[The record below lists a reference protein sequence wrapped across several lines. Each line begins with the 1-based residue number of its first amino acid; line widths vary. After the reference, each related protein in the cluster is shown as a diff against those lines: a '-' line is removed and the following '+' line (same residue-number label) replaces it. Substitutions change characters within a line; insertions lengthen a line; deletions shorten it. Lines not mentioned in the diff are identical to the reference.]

1 MSIYISISH
10 TMKVT
15 IVHTNNKKQLLVS
28 TKTMEKLMERFARDD
43 SKLTI
48 THFREYVPYL
58 SNNYEGYKDLPKWM
72 HIYPAAEFAKDE
84 NNNLK
89 MKACN
94 GILLLKFGNITD
106 VDGVEGVKR
115 SVAILPSTLA
125 AITGA
130 DGKTVIVLIKFQGEN
145 DSLPTSEADA
155 EHLYRIAYQQI
166 FPVYQAIVKAS
177 ILVDGPK
184 PSIEAGSTLSQEPS
198 IHNSFMMTLDA
209 KPYFNGKAVAMKIDS
224 HARSQSP
231 APNTDNC
238 QQTIPDFRAPE
249 EEKKVDRNSIRE
261 NIVNM
266 MQLLKSRYDFRYNT
280 VMKFV
285 EYMPKEKGWY
295 GFQPVDPRVQ
305 KRMTLEVQLADIRVS
320 IKDVRNFLESD
331 YIKNYNPIDEYLF
344 QCYDKW
350 DGKDHIRALARTV
363 PTANPHW
370 ADWFYTWFLGMVD
383 QWRGYSHR
391 QYGNS
396 VAPLLISKQG
406 YNKSTFC
413 RRLLPPELQWGY
425 SDNLILSEKRQVYQ
439 AMAQFMV
446 INLDEFNQIS
456 PQVQQG
462 FLKNLIQLPTL
473 KYKPPYGSHVM
484 EFPRLASFIA
494 TSNMKD
500 ILSDPSGNRRFI
512 GVELT
517 GPIDVS
523 VRPNY
528 QQLFAQALSALNNG
542 EKSYFDAQQVKLI
555 MKSNCQFEI
564 TQPIDQY
571 FLLYFELIEDE
582 KEGDYLTAAEIF
594 DYLKKQIGSS
604 LKVNSLMGFG
614 RKLANMSEL
623 KHKRFADGMKYL
635 VKKK

>member
-1 MSIYISISH
+1 
-10 TMKVT
+10 MKVT

-28 TKTMEKLMERFARDD
+28 TKTMEKLMERFAKDD

-48 THFREYVPYL
+48 THFRESVPYL
-58 SNNYEGYKDLPKWM
+58 SNNYEGYKDMPKWM
-72 HIYPAAEFAKDE
+72 HIYPAAEFAKDD
-84 NNNLK
+84 NNNLN
-89 MKACN
+89 MKAFN

-106 VDGVEGVKR
+106 VDGVEGIKR

-130 DGKTVIVLIKFQGEN
+130 DGKTVIVLIKFQGEK

-155 EHLYRIAYQQI
+155 ELLYRIAYQQI
-166 FPVYQAIVKAS
+166 LPVYQAIVKAS

-209 KPYFNGKAVAMKIDS
+209 EPYFNSKAVAMKIDS
-224 HARSQSP
+224 HARSLNLT
-231 APNTDNC
+231 PNTGNNQQMIADSETAEAKNDN
-238 QQTIPDFRAPE
+238 
-249 EEKKVDRNSIRE
+249 KKEDKNSVRS
-261 NIVNM
+261 NIVSM
-266 MQLLKSRYDFRYNT
+266 MQLLESRYDFRYNT
-280 VMKFV
+280 VMKYV
-285 EYMPKEKGWY
+285 EYLPKDKGWY
-295 GFQPVDPRVQ
+295 GYRPVEPRVQ

-331 YIKNYNPIDEYLF
+331 YIKNYNPIEEYLF

-542 EKSYFDAQQVKLI
+542 EKSYFDTQQVKLI
-555 MKSNCQFEI
+555 MKSNSQFEI
-564 TQPIDQY
+564 IQPIDQY
-571 FLLYFELIEDE
+571 FLLYFELVEDE

>member
-1 MSIYISISH
+1 
-10 TMKVT
+10 MKVT

-48 THFREYVPYL
+48 THFRESVPYL
-58 SNNYEGYKDLPKWM
+58 SNNYEGYKDMPKWK

-89 MKACN
+89 MKAFN

-106 VDGVEGVKR
+106 VDGVEGIKR

-198 IHNSFMMTLDA
+198 IHNSFMMTIDA
-209 KPYFNGKAVAMKIDS
+209 EPYFNGKAVAMKIDS

-231 APNTDNC
+231 APNTDNN

-249 EEKKVDRNSIRE
+249 EGKKVDKNSIRE

-280 VMKFV
+280 VMKYV
-285 EYMPKEKGWY
+285 EYLPKDKGWY
-295 GFQPVDPRVQ
+295 GYQPVDPRVQ

-555 MKSNCQFEI
+555 MKSNSQFEI
-564 TQPIDQY
+564 IQPIDQY
-571 FLLYFELIEDE
+571 FLLYFELVENE

>member
-1 MSIYISISH
+1 
-10 TMKVT
+10 MKVT

-28 TKTMEKLMERFARDD
+28 TKTMEKLMERFAKDD

-48 THFREYVPYL
+48 THFRESVPYL
-58 SNNYEGYKDLPKWM
+58 SNNYEGYKDMPKWM

-209 KPYFNGKAVAMKIDS
+209 EPYFNSKAVAMKIDS
-224 HARSQSP
+224 HARSQNLTPSTGNNQQMI
-231 APNTDNC
+231 ADSGTAEAKNDN
-238 QQTIPDFRAPE
+238 
-249 EEKKVDRNSIRE
+249 KKEDKNSVRS
-261 NIVNM
+261 NIVSM
-266 MQLLKSRYDFRYNT
+266 MKLLESRYDFRYNT
-280 VMKFV
+280 VMKYV
-285 EYMPKEKGWY
+285 EYLPKDKGWY
-295 GFQPVDPRVQ
+295 GYRPVEPRVQ

-331 YIKNYNPIDEYLF
+331 YIKNYNPIEEYLF

-555 MKSNCQFEI
+555 MKSNSQFEI
-564 TQPIDQY
+564 IQPIDQY
-571 FLLYFELIEDE
+571 FLLYFELVDNE

>member
-1 MSIYISISH
+1 
-10 TMKVT
+10 MKVT

-48 THFREYVPYL
+48 THFRESVPYL
-58 SNNYEGYKDLPKWM
+58 SNNYEGYKDMPKWM

-89 MKACN
+89 MKAFN

-106 VDGVEGVKR
+106 ADGVEGVKR

-130 DGKTVIVLIKFQGEN
+130 DGKTVIVLIKFQGEK

-209 KPYFNGKAVAMKIDS
+209 APYFNSKAVAMKIDS
-224 HARSQSP
+224 HARSLNLT
-231 APNTDNC
+231 PNTGNNQQMMADSGTAEAKNDN
-238 QQTIPDFRAPE
+238 
-249 EEKKVDRNSIRE
+249 KKEDKNSVRS
-261 NIVNM
+261 NIVSM
-266 MQLLKSRYDFRYNT
+266 MQLLESRYDFRYNT
-280 VMKFV
+280 VMKYV
-285 EYMPKEKGWY
+285 EYLPKDKGWY
-295 GFQPVDPRVQ
+295 GYRPVEPRVQ

-500 ILSDPSGNRRFI
+500 ILTDPSGNRRFI

-555 MKSNCQFEI
+555 MKSNSQFEI
-564 TQPIDQY
+564 IQPIDQY
-571 FLLYFELIEDE
+571 FLLYFELVDNE

>member
-1 MSIYISISH
+1 
-10 TMKVT
+10 MKVT

-28 TKTMEKLMERFARDD
+28 NKTMEKLLERIAKDD
-43 SKLTI
+43 SRLTV
-48 THFREYVPYL
+48 TQFREYVPYTE
-58 SNNYEGYKDLPKWM
+58 SGYEHYKDMPTWK

-89 MKACN
+89 MKTCN
-94 GILLLKFGNITD
+94 GILLLKFGRITD

-115 SVAILPSTLA
+115 SVAMLPSTFA
-125 AITGA
+125 ALEGA
-130 DGKTVIVLIKFQGEN
+130 DGKSVIVLVKFSNED
-145 DSLPTSEADA
+145 DSLPAEEAEA
-155 EHLYRIAYQQI
+155 ERLYRIAYQQI
-166 FPVYQAIVKAS
+166 LPVYQAIAKAS
-177 ILVDGPK
+177 ILTDGPK
-184 PSIEAGSTLSQEPS
+184 PSIEAGSNLSFEPS
-198 IHNSFMMTLDA
+198 MHNSFMMTLDA
-209 KPYFNGKAVAMKIDS
+209 KPYFNNKAMAMKIDS
-224 HARSQSP
+224 NMRPQNQAF
-231 APNTDNC
+231 NTEDN
-238 QQTIPDFRAPE
+238 QQMISESGTSE
-249 EEKKVDRNSIRE
+249 EEKKVDKNSVRE

-363 PTANPHW
+363 PTNNPYW

-383 QWRGYSHR
+383 QWRGFTHR

-494 TSNMKD
+494 TSNMTD
-500 ILSDPSGNRRFI
+500 ILTDPSGNRRFI

-528 QQLFAQALSALNNG
+528 QQLFAQALTALHNG
-542 EKSYFDAQQVKLI
+542 EKSYFDAEQVKLI
-555 MKSNCQFEI
+555 MKNNCQFEVAE
-564 TQPIDQY
+564 PIDQY
-571 FLLYFELIEDE
+571 FMLYFELVENE
-582 KEGDYLTAAEIF
+582 KEGEYLTAAEIF

>member
-1 MSIYISISH
+1 
-10 TMKVT
+10 MKVT

-48 THFREYVPYL
+48 THFRESVPYL
-58 SNNYEGYKDLPKWM
+58 SNNYEGYKDMPKWM
-72 HIYPAAEFAKDE
+72 HIYPAAEFVKDE

-89 MKACN
+89 MKAFN

-106 VDGVEGVKR
+106 VDGVDGVKR

-130 DGKTVIVLIKFQGEN
+130 DEKTVIVLIKFQGEK

-155 EHLYRIAYQQI
+155 ELLYRIAYQQI

-198 IHNSFMMTLDA
+198 IHNSFMMTLDTE
-209 KPYFNGKAVAMKIDS
+209 PYFNSKAVAMKIDS
-224 HARSQSP
+224 HARSQNLT
-231 APNTDNC
+231 PNTGNNQQMIADSGTAEAKNDN
-238 QQTIPDFRAPE
+238 
-249 EEKKVDRNSIRE
+249 KKEDKNSVRS
-261 NIVNM
+261 NIVSM
-266 MQLLKSRYDFRYNT
+266 MQLLESRYDFRYNT
-280 VMKFV
+280 VMKYV
-285 EYMPKEKGWY
+285 EYLPKDKGWY
-295 GFQPVDPRVQ
+295 GYRPVEPRVQ

-331 YIKNYNPIDEYLF
+331 YIKNYNPIEEYLF

-555 MKSNCQFEI
+555 MKSNSQFEI
-564 TQPIDQY
+564 IQPIDQY
-571 FLLYFELIEDE
+571 FLLYFELVDNE

>member
-1 MSIYISISH
+1 
-10 TMKVT
+10 MKVT
-15 IVHTNNKKQLLVS
+15 IVHTNNKNQLLVS

-48 THFREYVPYL
+48 THFRESIPYL

-130 DGKTVIVLIKFQGEN
+130 DGKTVIVLIKFQGEK

-209 KPYFNGKAVAMKIDS
+209 EPYFNSKAVAMKIDS
-224 HARSQSP
+224 HARSQIT
-231 APNTDNC
+231 APSTDNH

-249 EEKKVDRNSIRE
+249 EGKKVDKNSIRE

-280 VMKFV
+280 VMKYV
-285 EYMPKEKGWY
+285 EYLPKDKGWY
-295 GFQPVDPRVQ
+295 GYQPVDPRVQ

-555 MKSNCQFEI
+555 MKSNSQFEI
-564 TQPIDQY
+564 IQPIDQY
-571 FLLYFELIEDE
+571 FLLYFELVEDE

>member
-1 MSIYISISH
+1 
-10 TMKVT
+10 MKVT

-48 THFREYVPYL
+48 THFRESVPYL
-58 SNNYEGYKDLPKWM
+58 SNNYEGYKDMPKWM
-72 HIYPAAEFAKDE
+72 HIYPAAEFTKDD

-89 MKACN
+89 MKAFN

-130 DGKTVIVLIKFQGEN
+130 DGKTVIVLIKFQGEK

-177 ILVDGPK
+177 ILADGPK

-209 KPYFNGKAVAMKIDS
+209 EPYFNSKAVAMKIDS
-224 HARSQSP
+224 HARSQNLTPSTGNNQQMI
-231 APNTDNC
+231 ADSGTAEAKNDN
-238 QQTIPDFRAPE
+238 
-249 EEKKVDRNSIRE
+249 KKEDKNSVRS
-261 NIVNM
+261 NIVSM
-266 MQLLKSRYDFRYNT
+266 MQLLESRYDFRYNT
-280 VMKFV
+280 VMKYV
-285 EYMPKEKGWY
+285 EYLPKDKGWY
-295 GFQPVDPRVQ
+295 GYRPVEPRVQ

-331 YIKNYNPIDEYLF
+331 YIKNYNPIEEYLF

-555 MKSNCQFEI
+555 MKSNSQFEI
-564 TQPIDQY
+564 IQPIDQY
-571 FLLYFELIEDE
+571 FQLYFELVEDE
-582 KEGDYLTAAEIF
+582 KEGEYLTAAEIF

-604 LKVNSLMGFG
+604 IKINSLMGFG

>member
-1 MSIYISISH
+1 
-10 TMKVT
+10 MKVT
-15 IVHTNNKKQLLVS
+15 IVHTNNKNQLLVS

-48 THFREYVPYL
+48 THFRESIPYL
-58 SNNYEGYKDLPKWM
+58 SNNYEGYKDMPKWM

-89 MKACN
+89 MKAFN

-106 VDGVEGVKR
+106 ADGVEGIKR

-145 DSLPTSEADA
+145 DTLPTSEADA

-231 APNTDNC
+231 APNSDNN
-238 QQTIPDFRAPE
+238 QQTISDFRAPE
-249 EEKKVDRNSIRE
+249 EGKKVDKNSIRE

-266 MQLLKSRYDFRYNT
+266 MQLLESRYDFRYNT

-285 EYMPKEKGWY
+285 EYMPKDKGWY
-295 GFQPVDPRVQ
+295 GYQPVDPRVQ

-500 ILSDPSGNRRFI
+500 ILTDPSGNRRFI

-528 QQLFAQALSALNNG
+528 QQLFAQALTALHNG
-542 EKSYFDAQQVKLI
+542 EKGYFDAEQVKLI
-555 MKSNCQFEI
+555 MKNNCQFEVAE
-564 TQPIDQY
+564 PIDQY
-571 FLLYFELIEDE
+571 FQLYFDLVESE
-582 KEGDYLTAAEIF
+582 KEGEYLTAAEIF

>member
-1 MSIYISISH
+1 
-10 TMKVT
+10 MKVT
-15 IVHTNNKKQLLVS
+15 IVHTNNKNQLLVS
-28 TKTMEKLMERFARDD
+28 TKTMEKLMERFAKDD

-48 THFREYVPYL
+48 THFRESIPYL
-58 SNNYEGYKDLPKWM
+58 SNNYEGYKDMPKWM
-72 HIYPAAEFAKDE
+72 HIYPAAEFAKDD

-89 MKACN
+89 MKAFN

-106 VDGVEGVKR
+106 VDGVEGIKR

-209 KPYFNGKAVAMKIDS
+209 EPYFNGKAVAMKIDS
-224 HARSQSP
+224 HTRSQSP
-231 APNTDNC
+231 APSTDNN
-238 QQTIPDFRAPE
+238 QQTIPDFKAPE
-249 EEKKVDRNSIRE
+249 EGKKVDKNSIRE
-261 NIVNM
+261 NIVSM
-266 MQLLKSRYDFRYNT
+266 MQLLESRYDFRYNT

-295 GFQPVDPRVQ
+295 GYQPVEPRVQ

-555 MKSNCQFEI
+555 MKSNSQFEI
-564 TQPIDQY
+564 IQPIDQY
-571 FLLYFELIEDE
+571 FLLYFELVEDE
-582 KEGDYLTAAEIF
+582 KEGEYLTAAEIF

>member
-1 MSIYISISH
+1 
-10 TMKVT
+10 MKVT

-48 THFREYVPYL
+48 THFRESVTYL
-58 SNNYEGYKDLPKWM
+58 SNNYEGYKDMPKWM
-72 HIYPAAEFAKDE
+72 HIYPAAEFAKDD

-89 MKACN
+89 MKAFN

-106 VDGVEGVKR
+106 VDGVEGIKR

-125 AITGA
+125 AIRGA

-145 DSLPTSEADA
+145 DSLPTSETDA

-231 APNTDNC
+231 APSTDNN

-249 EEKKVDRNSIRE
+249 EGKKVDKNSIRE

-523 VRPNY
+523 IRPNY

-555 MKSNCQFEI
+555 MKSNSQFEI
-564 TQPIDQY
+564 IQPIDQY
-571 FLLYFELIEDE
+571 FLLYFELVEDE
-582 KEGDYLTAAEIF
+582 KEGEYLTAAEIF

>member
-1 MSIYISISH
+1 
-10 TMKVT
+10 MKVT
-15 IVHTNNKKQLLVS
+15 IVHTNNKNQLLVS

-48 THFREYVPYL
+48 THFRKSIPYL
-58 SNNYEGYKDLPKWM
+58 SNNYEGYKDMPKWM

-89 MKACN
+89 MKAFN

-106 VDGVEGVKR
+106 ADGVEGIKR

-130 DGKTVIVLIKFQGEN
+130 DGKTVIVLIKFQGEK

-155 EHLYRIAYQQI
+155 ELLYRIAYQQI

-209 KPYFNGKAVAMKIDS
+209 EPYFNSKAVAMKIDS
-224 HARSQSP
+224 HARSLNLT
-231 APNTDNC
+231 PNTGNNQQMIADSGTAEAKNDN
-238 QQTIPDFRAPE
+238 
-249 EEKKVDRNSIRE
+249 KKEDKNSVRS
-261 NIVNM
+261 NIVSM
-266 MQLLKSRYDFRYNT
+266 MKLLESRYDFRYNT
-280 VMKFV
+280 VMKYV
-285 EYMPKEKGWY
+285 EYLPKDKGWY
-295 GFQPVDPRVQ
+295 GYRPVEPRVQ

-331 YIKNYNPIDEYLF
+331 YIKNYNPIEEYLF

-555 MKSNCQFEI
+555 MKSNSQFEI
-564 TQPIDQY
+564 IQPIDQY
-571 FLLYFELIEDE
+571 FLLYFELVEDE

>member
-1 MSIYISISH
+1 
-10 TMKVT
+10 MKVT
-15 IVHTNNKKQLLVS
+15 IVHTNNKNQLLVS
-28 TKTMEKLMERFARDD
+28 TKTMEKLMERFAKDD

-48 THFREYVPYL
+48 THFRESVPYL
-58 SNNYEGYKDLPKWM
+58 SNNYEGYKDLPKWI

-89 MKACN
+89 MKAFN

-106 VDGVEGVKR
+106 VDGVEGIKR

-209 KPYFNGKAVAMKIDS
+209 EPYFNGKAVAMKIDS

-231 APNTDNC
+231 APSTDNN
-238 QQTIPDFRAPE
+238 QQRIPDFRAPE
-249 EEKKVDRNSIRE
+249 EGKKVDKNSIRE

-494 TSNMKD
+494 TSNMTD
-500 ILSDPSGNRRFI
+500 ILTDPSGNRRFI

-555 MKSNCQFEI
+555 MKSNSQFEI
-564 TQPIDQY
+564 IQPIDQY
-571 FLLYFELIEDE
+571 FLLYFELVENE
-582 KEGDYLTAAEIF
+582 KEGEYLTAAEIF

>member
-1 MSIYISISH
+1 
-10 TMKVT
+10 MKVT

-48 THFREYVPYL
+48 THFRESIPYL

-89 MKACN
+89 MKAFN

-106 VDGVEGVKR
+106 VDGAEGVKR

-155 EHLYRIAYQQI
+155 AHLYRIAYQQI

-198 IHNSFMMTLDA
+198 IHNSFMMTIDA
-209 KPYFNGKAVAMKIDS
+209 EPYFNGKAVAMKIDS

-231 APNTDNC
+231 APSMDNH

-249 EEKKVDRNSIRE
+249 EGKKVDKNSIRE

-266 MQLLKSRYDFRYNT
+266 MELLKSRYDFRYNT
-280 VMKFV
+280 VMKYV
-285 EYMPKEKGWY
+285 EYLPKDKGWY
-295 GFQPVDPRVQ
+295 GYRPVEPRVQ

-555 MKSNCQFEI
+555 MKSNSQFEI
-564 TQPIDQY
+564 IQPIDQY
-571 FLLYFELIEDE
+571 FLLYFELVEDE

>member
-1 MSIYISISH
+1 
-10 TMKVT
+10 MKVT
-15 IVHTNNKKQLLVS
+15 IVHTNNKNQLLVS
-28 TKTMEKLMERFARDD
+28 TKTMEKLMERFAKDD

-48 THFREYVPYL
+48 THFRESIPYL

-89 MKACN
+89 MKAFN

-106 VDGVEGVKR
+106 ADGVEGIKR

-209 KPYFNGKAVAMKIDS
+209 EPYFNGKAVAMKIDS

-231 APNTDNC
+231 APNTDNH
-238 QQTIPDFRAPE
+238 QQTISDFRAPE
-249 EEKKVDRNSIRE
+249 EGKKVDKNSIRE

-295 GFQPVDPRVQ
+295 GYQPVDPRVQ
-305 KRMTLEVQLADIRVS
+305 KRMMLEVQLADIRVS

-555 MKSNCQFEI
+555 MKSNSQFEI
-564 TQPIDQY
+564 IQPIDQY
-571 FLLYFELIEDE
+571 FLLYFELVEDE
-582 KEGDYLTAAEIF
+582 KEGEYLTAAEIF

-635 VKKK
+635 VKKKMK

>member
-1 MSIYISISH
+1 
-10 TMKVT
+10 MKVT

-48 THFREYVPYL
+48 THFRESVPYL
-58 SNNYEGYKDLPKWM
+58 SNNYEGYKDMPKWM
-72 HIYPAAEFAKDE
+72 HIYPAAEFTKDE

-89 MKACN
+89 MKAFN

-106 VDGVEGVKR
+106 VDGAEGVKR

-198 IHNSFMMTLDA
+198 IHNSFMMTIDA
-209 KPYFNGKAVAMKIDS
+209 EPYFNGKAVAMKIDS

-231 APNTDNC
+231 APSTDNN
-238 QQTIPDFRAPE
+238 QQTIPNFRAPE
-249 EEKKVDRNSIRE
+249 EEKKVDKNSIRE

-266 MQLLKSRYDFRYNT
+266 MQLLESRYDFRYNT

-363 PTANPHW
+363 PTANPYW

-555 MKSNCQFEI
+555 MKSNSQFEI
-564 TQPIDQY
+564 IQPIDQY
-571 FLLYFELIEDE
+571 FLLYFELVEEE

>member
-1 MSIYISISH
+1 
-10 TMKVT
+10 MKVT

-48 THFREYVPYL
+48 THFRESVPYL
-58 SNNYEGYKDLPKWM
+58 SNNYEGYKDMPKWM

-89 MKACN
+89 MKAFN

-130 DGKTVIVLIKFQGEN
+130 DGKTVIVLIKFQGEK

-209 KPYFNGKAVAMKIDS
+209 EPYFNSKAVAMKIDS
-224 HARSQSP
+224 HARSQNLT
-231 APNTDNC
+231 PNTGNNQQMIADSGTAEAKNDN
-238 QQTIPDFRAPE
+238 
-249 EEKKVDRNSIRE
+249 KKEDKNSVRS
-261 NIVNM
+261 NIVSM
-266 MQLLKSRYDFRYNT
+266 MKLLESRYDFRYNT
-280 VMKFV
+280 VMKYV
-285 EYMPKEKGWY
+285 EYLPKDKGWY
-295 GFQPVDPRVQ
+295 GYRPVEPRVQ

-331 YIKNYNPIDEYLF
+331 YIKNYNPIEEYLF

-439 AMAQFMV
+439 AMAQFMI

-555 MKSNCQFEI
+555 MKSNSQFEI
-564 TQPIDQY
+564 IQPIDQY
-571 FLLYFELIEDE
+571 FLLYFELVENE
-582 KEGDYLTAAEIF
+582 KEGEYLTAAEIF

>member
-1 MSIYISISH
+1 
-10 TMKVT
+10 MKVT

-48 THFREYVPYL
+48 THFRESVPYL
-58 SNNYEGYKDLPKWM
+58 SNNYEGYKDMPKWM
-72 HIYPAAEFAKDE
+72 HIYPAAEFTKDE

-89 MKACN
+89 MKAFN

-106 VDGVEGVKR
+106 VDGAEGVKR

-145 DSLPTSEADA
+145 DSLPTSEVDA

-209 KPYFNGKAVAMKIDS
+209 EPYFNSKAVAMKIDS
-224 HARSQSP
+224 HARSQNLT
-231 APNTDNC
+231 PNTRNN
-238 QQTIPDFRAPE
+238 QQMIADFGTAE
-249 EEKKVDRNSIRE
+249 EDSNEKNNNKKEDKNSVRS
-261 NIVNM
+261 NIVSM
-266 MQLLKSRYDFRYNT
+266 MKLLENRYDFRYNT
-280 VMKFV
+280 VMKYV
-285 EYMPKEKGWY
+285 EYLPKDKGWY
-295 GFQPVDPRVQ
+295 GYQPVEPRVQ

-555 MKSNCQFEI
+555 MKSNSQFEI
-564 TQPIDQY
+564 IQPIDQY
-571 FLLYFELIEDE
+571 FLLYFELVEDE

>member
-1 MSIYISISH
+1 
-10 TMKVT
+10 MKVT

-28 TKTMEKLMERFARDD
+28 TKTIEKLMERFARDD

-48 THFREYVPYL
+48 THFRESIPYL

-89 MKACN
+89 MKAFN

-177 ILVDGPK
+177 ILIDGPK

-198 IHNSFMMTLDA
+198 IHNSFMMTIDA
-209 KPYFNGKAVAMKIDS
+209 EPYFNGKAVAMKIDS

-231 APNTDNC
+231 APNTDNH

-249 EEKKVDRNSIRE
+249 EGKKVDKNSIRE

-266 MQLLKSRYDFRYNT
+266 MELLKSRYDFRYNT
-280 VMKFV
+280 VMKYV
-285 EYMPKEKGWY
+285 EYLPKEKGWY

-555 MKSNCQFEI
+555 MKSNSQFEI
-564 TQPIDQY
+564 IQPIDQY
-571 FLLYFELIEDE
+571 FLLYFELVEDE
-582 KEGDYLTAAEIF
+582 KEGEYLTAAEIF
-594 DYLKKQIGSS
+594 DFLKKQIGSS

>member
-1 MSIYISISH
+1 
-10 TMKVT
+10 MKVT
-15 IVHTNNKKQLLVS
+15 IVHTNNKNQLLVS
-28 TKTMEKLMERFARDD
+28 TKTMEKLMERFAKDD

-48 THFREYVPYL
+48 THFRESVPYL
-58 SNNYEGYKDLPKWM
+58 SNNYEGYKDMPKWM

-89 MKACN
+89 MKAFN

-106 VDGVEGVKR
+106 VDGVEGIKR

-145 DSLPTSEADA
+145 DSLPTSETDA

-209 KPYFNGKAVAMKIDS
+209 EPYFNGKAVAMKIDS

-231 APNTDNC
+231 APNTDNH
-238 QQTIPDFRAPE
+238 QQTISDFRAPE
-249 EEKKVDRNSIRE
+249 EGKKVDKNSIRE

-285 EYMPKEKGWY
+285 EYMPKDKGWY
-295 GFQPVDPRVQ
+295 GYQPVEPRVQ

-555 MKSNCQFEI
+555 MKSNSQFEI
-564 TQPIDQY
+564 IQPIDQY
-571 FLLYFELIEDE
+571 FLLYFELVEDE

>member
-1 MSIYISISH
+1 
-10 TMKVT
+10 MKVT

-28 TKTMEKLMERFARDD
+28 NKTMEKLLERIAKDD
-43 SKLTI
+43 SRLTV
-48 THFREYVPYL
+48 TQFREYVPYTE
-58 SNNYEGYKDLPKWM
+58 SGYEHYKDMPTWK

-115 SVAILPSTLA
+115 SVAMLPSTFA
-125 AITGA
+125 ALEGA
-130 DGKTVIVLIKFQGEN
+130 DGKSVIVLVKFSNED
-145 DSLPTSEADA
+145 DSLPAEEAEA
-155 EHLYRIAYQQI
+155 ERLYRIAYQQI
-166 FPVYQAIVKAS
+166 LPVYQAIAKAS
-177 ILVDGPK
+177 ILTDGPK
-184 PSIEAGSTLSQEPS
+184 PSIEAGSNLSFEPS
-198 IHNSFMMTLDA
+198 MHNSFMMTLDA
-209 KPYFNGKAVAMKIDS
+209 KPYFNNKAMAMKIDS
-224 HARSQSP
+224 NMRPQNQAF
-231 APNTDNC
+231 NTEDN
-238 QQTIPDFRAPE
+238 QQMISESGTPE
-249 EEKKVDRNSIRE
+249 EEKKVDKNSVRK

-344 QCYDKW
+344 QCYNKW

-363 PTANPHW
+363 PTSNPYW

-383 QWRGYSHR
+383 QWRGFTHR

-425 SDNLILSEKRQVYQ
+425 SDNLVLSEKRQVYQ

-500 ILSDPSGNRRFI
+500 ILTDPSGNRRFI

-528 QQLFAQALSALNNG
+528 QQLFAQALTALHNG
-542 EKSYFDAQQVKLI
+542 EKSYFDAEQVKLI
-555 MKSNCQFEI
+555 MKNNYQFEVVE
-564 TQPIDQY
+564 PIDQY
-571 FLLYFELIEDE
+571 FLLYFELVEDE
-582 KEGDYLTAAEIF
+582 REGEYLTAAEIF

-604 LKVNSLMGFG
+604 LKVKSLMGFG

>member
-1 MSIYISISH
+1 
-10 TMKVT
+10 MKVT
-15 IVHTNNKKQLLVS
+15 IVHTNNKNQLLVS
-28 TKTMEKLMERFARDD
+28 TKTIEKLMERFARDD

-48 THFREYVPYL
+48 THFRESVPYL
-58 SNNYEGYKDLPKWM
+58 SNNYEGYKDMPKWM

-166 FPVYQAIVKAS
+166 FPVYQSIVKAS

-209 KPYFNGKAVAMKIDS
+209 EPYFNGKAVAMKIDS

-231 APNTDNC
+231 APSTDNN

-249 EEKKVDRNSIRE
+249 EGKKVDKNSIRE

-266 MQLLKSRYDFRYNT
+266 MELLKSRYDFRYNT
-280 VMKFV
+280 VMKYV
-285 EYMPKEKGWY
+285 EYLPKDKGWY
-295 GFQPVDPRVQ
+295 GYQPVDPRVQ

-555 MKSNCQFEI
+555 MKSNSQFEI
-564 TQPIDQY
+564 IQPIDQY
-571 FLLYFELIEDE
+571 FLLYFELVEDE

>member
-1 MSIYISISH
+1 
-10 TMKVT
+10 MKVT

-28 TKTMEKLMERFARDD
+28 TKTIEKLMERFARDD

-48 THFREYVPYL
+48 THFRESVPYL
-58 SNNYEGYKDLPKWM
+58 SNNYEGYKDMPKWM

-89 MKACN
+89 MKAFN

-106 VDGVEGVKR
+106 VDGAEGVKR

-130 DGKTVIVLIKFQGEN
+130 DGKTVIVLIKFQGEK

-209 KPYFNGKAVAMKIDS
+209 EPYFNSKAVAMKIDS
-224 HARSQSP
+224 HARSLNLT
-231 APNTDNC
+231 PNTGNNQQMMADSGTAEVKNDN
-238 QQTIPDFRAPE
+238 
-249 EEKKVDRNSIRE
+249 KKEDKNSIRS
-261 NIVNM
+261 NIVSM
-266 MQLLKSRYDFRYNT
+266 MQLLESRYDFRYNT
-280 VMKFV
+280 VMKYV
-285 EYMPKEKGWY
+285 EYLPKDKGWY
-295 GFQPVDPRVQ
+295 GYRPVEPRVQ

-363 PTANPHW
+363 PTNNPYW

-383 QWRGYSHR
+383 QWRGFTHR

-425 SDNLILSEKRQVYQ
+425 SDNLVLSEKRQVYQ

-500 ILSDPSGNRRFI
+500 ILTDPSGNRRFI

-528 QQLFAQALSALNNG
+528 QQLFAQALTALRNG
-542 EKSYFDAQQVKLI
+542 EKSYFDAEQVKLI
-555 MKSNCQFEI
+555 MKNNCQFEVVE
-564 TQPIDQY
+564 PIDQY
-571 FLLYFELIEDE
+571 FLLYFELVEDE
-582 KEGDYLTAAEIF
+582 REGEYLTAAEIF

>member
-1 MSIYISISH
+1 
-10 TMKVT
+10 MKVT

-48 THFREYVPYL
+48 THFRESVPYL
-58 SNNYEGYKDLPKWM
+58 SNNYEGYKDMPKWM

-89 MKACN
+89 MKAFN

-106 VDGVEGVKR
+106 VDGVEGIKR

-130 DGKTVIVLIKFQGEN
+130 DGKTVIVLIKFQGEK

-155 EHLYRIAYQQI
+155 ELLYRIAYQQI

-198 IHNSFMMTLDA
+198 IHNSFMMTLDEE
-209 KPYFNGKAVAMKIDS
+209 PYFNSKAVAMKIDS
-224 HARSQSP
+224 HARSLNLT
-231 APNTDNC
+231 PNTGNNQQMIADSGTAEENDN
-238 QQTIPDFRAPE
+238 
-249 EEKKVDRNSIRE
+249 KKEDKNSVRS
-261 NIVNM
+261 NIVSM
-266 MQLLKSRYDFRYNT
+266 MQLLESRYDFRYNT
-280 VMKFV
+280 VMKYV
-285 EYMPKEKGWY
+285 EYLPKDKGWY
-295 GFQPVDPRVQ
+295 GYRPVEPRVQ

-331 YIKNYNPIDEYLF
+331 YIKNYNPIEEYLF

-555 MKSNCQFEI
+555 MKSNSQFEI
-564 TQPIDQY
+564 IQPIDQY
-571 FLLYFELIEDE
+571 FQLYFELVEDE

>member
-1 MSIYISISH
+1 
-10 TMKVT
+10 MKVT

-48 THFREYVPYL
+48 THFRESVPYL

-89 MKACN
+89 MKAFN

-106 VDGVEGVKR
+106 VDGVEGIKR

-130 DGKTVIVLIKFQGEN
+130 DGKTVIVLIKFQGEK

-155 EHLYRIAYQQI
+155 ELLYRIAYQQI

-209 KPYFNGKAVAMKIDS
+209 EPYFNSKAVAIKIDS

-231 APNTDNC
+231 APNTDNN

-249 EEKKVDRNSIRE
+249 EGKKVDKNSIRE

-266 MQLLKSRYDFRYNT
+266 MQLLESRYDFRYNT

-285 EYMPKEKGWY
+285 EYMPKDKGWY
-295 GFQPVDPRVQ
+295 GYQPVEPRVQ

-331 YIKNYNPIDEYLF
+331 YIKNYNPIEEYLF

-517 GPIDVS
+517 GSIDVS

-555 MKSNCQFEI
+555 MKSNSQFEI
-564 TQPIDQY
+564 IQPIDQY
-571 FLLYFELIEDE
+571 FLLYFELVEDE
-582 KEGDYLTAAEIF
+582 KEGEYLTAAEIF

>member
-1 MSIYISISH
+1 
-10 TMKVT
+10 MKVT

-48 THFREYVPYL
+48 THFRESIPYL
-58 SNNYEGYKDLPKWM
+58 SNNYEGYKDMPKWM

-130 DGKTVIVLIKFQGEN
+130 DGKTVIVLIKFQGEK

-155 EHLYRIAYQQI
+155 ELLYRIAYQQI
-166 FPVYQAIVKAS
+166 FPVYQSIVKAS

-209 KPYFNGKAVAMKIDS
+209 APYFNSKAVAMKIDS
-224 HARSQSP
+224 HARSLNLT
-231 APNTDNC
+231 PNTGNNQQMMADSGTAEAKNDN
-238 QQTIPDFRAPE
+238 
-249 EEKKVDRNSIRE
+249 KKEDKNSMRS
-261 NIVNM
+261 NIVSM
-266 MQLLKSRYDFRYNT
+266 MQLLESRYDFRYNT
-280 VMKFV
+280 VMKYV
-285 EYMPKEKGWY
+285 EYLPKDKGWY
-295 GFQPVDPRVQ
+295 GYRPVEPRVQ

-331 YIKNYNPIDEYLF
+331 YIKNYNPIEEYLF

-555 MKSNCQFEI
+555 MKSNSQFEI
-564 TQPIDQY
+564 IQPIDQY
-571 FLLYFELIEDE
+571 FQLYFELVEDE

>member
-1 MSIYISISH
+1 
-10 TMKVT
+10 MKVT
-15 IVHTNNKKQLLVS
+15 IVHTNNKNQLLVS
-28 TKTMEKLMERFARDD
+28 TKTMEKLMERFSRDD

-48 THFREYVPYL
+48 NHFRESVPYL
-58 SNNYEGYKDLPKWM
+58 SNNYEGYKDMPKWM

-89 MKACN
+89 MKAFN

-209 KPYFNGKAVAMKIDS
+209 EPYFNSKAVAMKIDS
-224 HARSQSP
+224 HARSQNLTSSTGNNQQML
-231 APNTDNC
+231 ADSETAEENDN
-238 QQTIPDFRAPE
+238 
-249 EEKKVDRNSIRE
+249 KKEDKNSVRS
-261 NIVNM
+261 NIVSM
-266 MQLLKSRYDFRYNT
+266 MKLLESRYDFRYNT
-280 VMKFV
+280 VMKYV
-285 EYMPKEKGWY
+285 EYLPKDKGWY
-295 GFQPVDPRVQ
+295 GYRPVEPRVQ

-331 YIKNYNPIDEYLF
+331 YIKNYNPIEEYLF

-555 MKSNCQFEI
+555 MKSNSQFEI
-564 TQPIDQY
+564 IQPIDQY
-571 FLLYFELIEDE
+571 FLLYFELVEDE
-582 KEGDYLTAAEIF
+582 KEGEYLTAAEIF

>member
-1 MSIYISISH
+1 
-10 TMKVT
+10 MKVT
-15 IVHTNNKKQLLVS
+15 IVHTNNKNQLLVS

-48 THFREYVPYL
+48 THFRESVPYL

-89 MKACN
+89 MKAFN

-106 VDGVEGVKR
+106 VDGAEGVKR

-198 IHNSFMMTLDA
+198 IHNSFMMTIDA
-209 KPYFNGKAVAMKIDS
+209 EPYFNGKAVAMKIDS

-231 APNTDNC
+231 APNTDNN

-249 EEKKVDRNSIRE
+249 EGKKVDKNSIRE

-280 VMKFV
+280 VMKYV
-285 EYMPKEKGWY
+285 EYLPKEKGWY

-555 MKSNCQFEI
+555 MKSNSQFEI
-564 TQPIDQY
+564 IQPIDQY
-571 FLLYFELIEDE
+571 FLLYFELVEDE

>member
-1 MSIYISISH
+1 
-10 TMKVT
+10 MKVT
-15 IVHTNNKKQLLVS
+15 IVHTNNKNQLLVS

-48 THFREYVPYL
+48 THFRESIPYL

-89 MKACN
+89 MKAFN

-106 VDGVEGVKR
+106 VEGVEGIKR

-130 DGKTVIVLIKFQGEN
+130 DGKTVIVLIKFQSEN

-166 FPVYQAIVKAS
+166 FPVYQAIIKAS
-177 ILVDGPK
+177 ILVDSPK

-209 KPYFNGKAVAMKIDS
+209 EPYFNSKAVAMKIDS

-231 APNTDNC
+231 APNTDNN

-249 EEKKVDRNSIRE
+249 EGKKVDKNSIRE

-266 MQLLKSRYDFRYNT
+266 MQLLESRYDFRYNT
-280 VMKFV
+280 VMKYV
-285 EYMPKEKGWY
+285 EYLPKDKGWY
-295 GFQPVDPRVQ
+295 GYQPVDPRVQ

-331 YIKNYNPIDEYLF
+331 YIKNYNPIEEYLF

-555 MKSNCQFEI
+555 MKSNSQFEI
-564 TQPIDQY
+564 IQPIDQY
-571 FLLYFELIEDE
+571 FLLYFELVEDE

>member
-1 MSIYISISH
+1 
-10 TMKVT
+10 MKVT
-15 IVHTNNKKQLLVS
+15 IVHTNNKNQLLVS

-48 THFREYVPYL
+48 THFRESVPYL

-89 MKACN
+89 MKAFN

-106 VDGVEGVKR
+106 VDGAEGIKR

-130 DGKTVIVLIKFQGEN
+130 DGKTVIVLIKFQGEK

-177 ILVDGPK
+177 ILVDVPK

-209 KPYFNGKAVAMKIDS
+209 APYFNSKAVAMKIDS
-224 HARSQSP
+224 HARSQNLT
-231 APNTDNC
+231 PNTGNNQQMIADSGTAEAKNDN
-238 QQTIPDFRAPE
+238 
-249 EEKKVDRNSIRE
+249 KKEDKNSVRS
-261 NIVNM
+261 NIVSM
-266 MQLLKSRYDFRYNT
+266 MKLLESRYDFRYNT
-280 VMKFV
+280 VMKYV
-285 EYMPKEKGWY
+285 EYLPKDKGWY
-295 GFQPVDPRVQ
+295 GYRPVEPRVQ

-331 YIKNYNPIDEYLF
+331 YIKNYNPIEEYLF

-555 MKSNCQFEI
+555 MKSNSQFEI
-564 TQPIDQY
+564 IQPIDQY
-571 FLLYFELIEDE
+571 FLLYFELVEDE
-582 KEGDYLTAAEIF
+582 KEGEYLTAAEIF

>member
-1 MSIYISISH
+1 
-10 TMKVT
+10 MKVT
-15 IVHTNNKKQLLVS
+15 IVHTNNKNQLLVS

-48 THFREYVPYL
+48 THFRESIPYL
-58 SNNYEGYKDLPKWM
+58 SNHYEGYKDMPKWM

-89 MKACN
+89 MKAFN

-106 VDGVEGVKR
+106 ADGVEGIKR

-145 DSLPTSEADA
+145 DTLPTSEADA

-231 APNTDNC
+231 APNTDNN
-238 QQTIPDFRAPE
+238 QQTISDFRAPE
-249 EEKKVDRNSIRE
+249 EGKKVDKNSIRE

-266 MQLLKSRYDFRYNT
+266 MQLLESRYDFRYNT

-285 EYMPKEKGWY
+285 EYMPKDKGWY
-295 GFQPVDPRVQ
+295 GYQPVDPRVQ

-555 MKSNCQFEI
+555 MKSNSQFEI
-564 TQPIDQY
+564 IQPIDQY
-571 FLLYFELIEDE
+571 FLLYFELVEDE
-582 KEGDYLTAAEIF
+582 KEGEYLTAAEIF

>member
-1 MSIYISISH
+1 
-10 TMKVT
+10 MKVT
-15 IVHTNNKKQLLVS
+15 IVHTNNKNQLLVS
-28 TKTMEKLMERFARDD
+28 TKTMEKLMERFAKDD

-48 THFREYVPYL
+48 THFRENIPYL
-58 SNNYEGYKDLPKWM
+58 SNNYEGYKDMPKWM
-72 HIYPAAEFAKDE
+72 HIYPAAEFVKDE

-89 MKACN
+89 MKAFN

-106 VDGVEGVKR
+106 VDGVEGIKR

-198 IHNSFMMTLDA
+198 IHNSFMMTIDA
-209 KPYFNGKAVAMKIDS
+209 EPYFNGKAVAMKIDS

-231 APNTDNC
+231 APSTDNH
-238 QQTIPDFRAPE
+238 QQTIPDSRAPE
-249 EEKKVDRNSIRE
+249 EGKKVDKNSIRE

-266 MQLLKSRYDFRYNT
+266 MQLLESRYDFRYNT
-280 VMKFV
+280 VMKYV
-285 EYMPKEKGWY
+285 EYLPKDKGWY
-295 GFQPVDPRVQ
+295 GYQPVEPRVQ

-555 MKSNCQFEI
+555 MKSNSQFEI
-564 TQPIDQY
+564 IQPIDQY
-571 FLLYFELIEDE
+571 FLLYFELVEDE
-582 KEGDYLTAAEIF
+582 KEGEYLTAAEIF